1 MLLATDENAWW
12 RRMAYWAL
20 GVLVLSYVWYAW
32 REFPHG
38 GSPLGLLYGSLGFL
52 IILVLTYFGI
62 RKRSYLS
69 PTRRLLIA
77 LGLIKH
83 PHPSIRSKAAKTDGP
98 PPRAARDDR
107 NTVQSWL
114 HAHIYLGLLVL
125 VVILFHSGFRFHDK
139 VAVTALILL
148 IIVVLSGLVGAIIY
162 TMVPPLFV
170 TVQSSISADKIVE
183 DMHKV
188 AERMADIASG
198 KSQEF
203 QKIHEELVHT
213 ERPGPAAGWKI
224 MSRSFIKKR
233 AEEMSSAS
241 VEDYINRIPGDEHA
255 ELTRLYML
263 GHELKGLNNQLIQKQ
278 RYVNIM
284 AAWLYVHVPLTFAM
298 LVAVAVHITGF
309 LYYW

>member
-1 MLLATDENAWW
+1 
-12 RRMAYWAL
+12 MAYLVL
-20 GVLVLSYVWYAW
+20 GVLVLSYVWYSW

-38 GSPLGLLYGSLGFL
+38 GSPLGLVYGSLGFL

-77 LGLIKH
+77 LGLTKH
-83 PHPSIRSKAAKTDGP
+83 PHPSIRSKAAKTSGL
-98 PPRAARDDR
+98 PPRAARNDR

-125 VVILFHSGFRFHDK
+125 VVILFHSGFRFQDR

-148 IIVVLSGLVGAIIY
+148 SIVVVSGLIGAIIY

-170 TVQSSISADKIVE
+170 TVQSSVSADKIVE
-183 DMHKV
+183 DMHK
-188 AERMADIASG
+188 AGERMADIASG

-203 QKIHEELVHT
+203 QKIYEELVHT

-224 MSRSFIKKR
+224 MSRSFNKKR
-233 AEEMSSAS
+233 AHEMSAKSI
-241 VEDYINRIPGDEHA
+241 EDYANRVPGEHA
-255 ELTRLYML
+255 DLTRLYMSAQ
-263 GHELKGLNNQLIQKQ
+263 ELKGLNNQLIQKQ